1 MAADDR
7 KEINLV
13 TGATGLLGSHIA
25 EQLRKRGRAVRALV
39 RPGSDTQF
47 LSSIGVD
54 LMTGDMTDRNSL
66 DRACRGATTVYH
78 SAAKVGDWG
87 PWEAF
92 QKITIEGTDHLVKA
106 AVAAKVKRFIHIS
119 SISTYGHVD
128 GKGLVLDEAAPL
140 GQNLY
145 RWAYY
150 SRSKVEAERLV
161 WDAHKAGKLKVTVI
175 RPSWLY
181 GERDRTTMGRLIASI
196 RSGKIK
202 LLGKGDNR
210 LSLAHAANVAEACI
224 LAADSDKAVG
234 EAYNCSN
241 DGEITQK
248 QYFDLIAKTL
258 DQPPIERSVPY
269 PVARFAAF
277 CLECVGHLFKLT
289 KPPLVTRYSAWLM
302 GRHSF
307 FENKKIRDQLGWSPT
322 ISYEEGIPAAVQH
335 YLDEHQTISRRQ
347 PAASKT

>member
-1 MAADDR
+1 MAADEGQ
-7 KEINLV
+7 EINLV

-25 EQLRKRGRAVRALV
+25 EQLRRHGRPVRALV
-39 RPGSDTQF
+39 RPGSDIQS
-47 LSSIGVD
+47 LSSLGVD
-54 LMTGDMTDRNSL
+54 LMTGDLTDRSSL
-66 DRACRGATTVYH
+66 DRACRGVTTVYH

-87 PWEAF
+87 PWESF
-92 QKITIEGTDHLVKA
+92 QRITIDGTDNLLKA
-106 AVAAKVKRFIHIS
+106 AVLAKVKRFIHIS
-119 SISTYGHVD
+119 SISAYGYVD
-128 GKGLVLDEAAPL
+128 GKGLVLDETAPL

-161 WDAHKAGKLKVTVI
+161 WEAHNGGKLKVTVI

-181 GERDRTTMGRLIASI
+181 GERDRATMGRLIASI
-196 RSGKIK
+196 RSRQIK
-202 LLGKGDNR
+202 LLGRGDNR
-210 LSLAHAANVAEACI
+210 LSLTHAANVADACI

-241 DGEITQK
+241 DGQITQK
-248 QYFDLIAKTL
+248 QYFDLIASTL
-258 DQPPIERSVPY
+258 NEPPIERSVPY
-269 PVARFAAF
+269 PIARFAAF

-307 FENKKIRDQLGWSPT
+307 FENHKIREQLGWSPR
-322 ISYEEGIPAAVQH
+322 ISYEEGIPAAVNH
-335 YLDEHQTISRRQ
+335 YLDEHHTLSRRQ
-347 PAASKT
+347 PAASKS

>member
-1 MAADDR
+1 MTTEGHKDV
-7 KEINLV
+7 NLV

-25 EQLRKRGRAVRALV
+25 EQLRKQGRSVRALV
-39 RPGSDTQF
+39 RPGSDVQF

-54 LMTGDMTDRNSL
+54 LMTGDMTDRSSL
-66 DRACRGATTVYH
+66 DRACRGVTTVYH
-78 SAAKVGDWG
+78 AAAKVGDWG
-87 PWEAF
+87 PWDAF

-106 AVAAKVKRFIHIS
+106 AVAAKVRRFIHIS

-128 GKGLVLDEAAPL
+128 GKGLVLDETAPL

-150 SRSKVEAERLV
+150 SRSKVEAERFV
-161 WDAHKAGKLKVTVI
+161 WEAHKAGKLEVTVI

-181 GERDRTTMGRLIASI
+181 GERDRATMGRLIASI
-196 RSGKIK
+196 RTGKIK
-202 LLGKGDNR
+202 LLGKGNNR

-224 LAADSDKAVG
+224 LAADSEKAVG

-248 QYFDLIAKTL
+248 QYFDRIATAL
-258 DQPPIERSVPY
+258 NQPPIERSVPY
-269 PVARFAAF
+269 PVARVAAF
-277 CLECVGHLFKLT
+277 CLECVGHLFRLT

-307 FENKKIRDQLGWSPT
+307 FESQKIRQQLGWSPT

-335 YLDEHQTISRRQ
+335 YLDEHEAASRRQ
-347 PAASKT
+347 PAALKS